1 MGSESKMASTGLHEP
16 APGPLRHVIWC
27 GCWLGVFMRLSTV
40 GAVSTLTLL
49 PALETLSSIM
59 LSYPV
64 SIQGLLPG
72 LIVLCFVLFGY
83 HLLEG
88 EVDLGKGEV
97 GGGGSWEK

>member
-1 MGSESKMASTGLHEP
+1 
-16 APGPLRHVIWC
+16 
-27 GCWLGVFMRLSTV
+27 MRLSTV